1 MENKSKEPLNNT
13 VDNNLSHN
21 TQPDKKPEAP
31 VPAEVGKPIPPENPV
46 PAVSDPEPKPGK
58 VPPMQYTYR
67 WTYGD
72 QVKFDSKEKKRRRRG
87 GALTYACMMTVAF
100 LLCFGTL
107 VGVLMTG
114 GFTVGNSGSDTVRT
128 ETQVQYIDRT
138 VYVRTD
144 SGDSDALTVPEIAS
158 KVKPS
163 VVGIEVELEN
173 GTSIGT
179 GIIMTAN
186 GYIATNSHVVE
197 GALNCTVILLD
208 GTKYAATV
216 IGNDEWSDLAVIK
229 VEATNLPP
237 AEFGDSNNLIVGEGV
252 VAIGTPASLEY
263 AGTVT
268 DGIVSAINRGVKIYN
283 SDGTLQKK
291 MTLIQTNTAINPG
304 NSGGPLVNVHGQV
317 IGINSM
323 KLSNGFVGIGF
334 AIPITGALEILN
346 DIIENGG
353 YSGISSSIVTKRPL
367 LGITAGG
374 IAAGQTYQF
383 EDGSTIVAAVDGVI
397 VVDLSEGLDAI
408 NKLKVGD
415 IITKVEGNTVK
426 TIYDVM
432 DIVNEKNPGDTI
444 VLEYYRGGNYYTA
457 EIVLGSE

>member
-1 MENKSKEPLNNT
+1 MEQNPKELQHDT
-13 VDNNLSHN
+13 VDQDK
-21 TQPDKKPEAP
+21 TQQPPAQEPAPAQAAPAAPERPAP
-31 VPAEVGKPIPPENPV
+31 AP
-46 PAVSDPEPKPGK
+46 

-67 WTYGD
+67 WTYGE
-72 QVKFDSKEKKRRRRG
+72 QTAYNQKQRKHRRRG
-87 GALTYACMMTVAF
+87 GAITYACTMTVAF

-107 VGVLMTG
+107 LGVMMTG
-114 GFTVGNSGSDTVRT
+114 GLTPAATTPTAPVRG

-144 SGDSDALTVPEIAS
+144 ADDTSVLTVPEISS

-163 VVGIEVELEN
+163 VVGIEVKLEN
-173 GTSIGT
+173 GTGIGT
-179 GIIMTAN
+179 GIIMTED
-186 GYIATNSHVVE
+186 GYIATNAHVVE
-197 GALNCTVILLD
+197 GATDCTVIMYD
-208 GTKYAATV
+208 GVEYAATV
-216 IGNDEWSDLAVIK
+216 IGGDVWTDLAVIK
-229 VEATNLPP
+229 VDAKGLPP
-237 AEFGDSNNLIVGEGV
+237 AEFGDSNNLIVGEPV

-283 SDGTLQKK
+283 SDGTLKKK

-304 NSGGPLVNVHGQV
+304 NSGGPLVNAHGQV

-323 KLSNGFVGIGF
+323 KLSNGYIGIGF

-367 LGITAGG
+367 LGITGGG
-374 IAAGQTYQF
+374 ITAGQTYQF
-383 EDGSTIVAAVDGVI
+383 EDGSTLIAEVDGVI
-397 VVDLSEGLDAI
+397 VVALSEGLDAI
-408 NKLKVGD
+408 YKLKVGD
-415 IITKVEGNTVK
+415 IITKIDGEEVK

-432 DIVNEKNPGDTI
+432 DIVNEKNPGDSVT
-444 VLEYYRGGNYYTA
+444 LEYYRNGTYATA
-457 EIVLGSE
+457 EIILGSE